1 MVGCAFVPLQFTLH
15 VNYLLRE
22 ITEKRPHAKQIL
34 FEMTNQLTTFFI
46 AITLTLIETNI
57 ETPNILSSEL
67 KSSDVVQASYNVKAT
82 SCVSWVSAVFLQNV
96 FMKVFFQTVSLR
108 FQNKGLTQAA
118 QLLNSQTWPIKTF
131 LKCKKTSE
139 KHNNIGIV

>member
-57 ETPNILSSEL
+57 ETPNILSSEHAL
-67 KSSDVVQASYNVKAT
+67 TYNVKAT
-82 SCVSWVSAVFLQNV
+82 LCVSWISAVFLQSV

-108 FQNKGLTQAA
+108 FQNKGLTQAV
-118 QLLNSQTWPIKTF
+118 QLLTSQTWLIKTF

-139 KHNNIGIV
+139 KHNNIGIA

>member
-57 ETPNILSSEL
+57 ETPNILSSEH
-67 KSSDVVQASYNVKAT
+67 A
-82 SCVSWVSAVFLQNV
+82 
-96 FMKVFFQTVSLR
+96 
-108 FQNKGLTQAA
+108 LT
-118 QLLNSQTWPIKTF
+118 
-131 LKCKKTSE
+131 
-139 KHNNIGIV
+139 